1 MQIVYVTDHV
11 NQNWN
16 PAGQIQVMFRA
27 QEKGSCRG
35 EKDGTWPEAHLSG
48 QMRNMEERSWL
59 YKHSVWWR
67 MHQIYIQGHQRLSL
81 AFQKWP

>member
-11 NQNWN
+11 NHNWN

-35 EKDGTWPEAHLSG
+35 GEKDGT
-48 QMRNMEERSWL
+48 
-59 YKHSVWWR
+59 
-67 MHQIYIQGHQRLSL
+67 
-81 AFQKWP
+81 